1 MTVGVTSCTFV
12 LSVFGLDQIP
22 GDRKP
27 QIAFAGRSN
36 VGKSSLLNK
45 LVGRKKKMAKVSST
59 PGKTRSLNFFLINE
73 KHYFVDLPGYGYAK
87 VSKKV
92 KREWSILVEDYLHSS
107 QDLVGLVLLLDCRRD
122 PTPEDTQLIEW
133 LSYRELPVLIAL
145 TKADKISK
153 DKLGRKTRQIA
164 SQLGLPVIPH
174 STLSG
179 IGRRELYG
187 AIDQLFS
194 EHKSRGRA
202 E

>member
-1 MTVGVTSCTFV
+1 
-12 LSVFGLDQIP
+12 
-22 GDRKP
+22 
-27 QIAFAGRSN
+27 
-36 VGKSSLLNK
+36 
-45 LVGRKKKMAKVSST
+45 MAKVSST
-59 PGKTRSLNFFLINE
+59 PGKTRSLNFFLIND

-87 VSKKV
+87 VSKKM
-92 KREWSILVEDYLHSS
+92 KREWSELLEDYLHSGK
-107 QDLVGLVLLLDCRRD
+107 DLIGLVLLMDCRRD

-133 LSYRELPVLIAL
+133 LSYRELPVLVAL

-153 DKLGRKTRQIA
+153 DQLNRKARQIG
-164 SQLGLPVIPH
+164 SQLGLTVIPF

-187 AIDQLFS
+187 AIDQLLS